1 MHIAVVSPLQ
11 LTTGN
16 RTTALRIVGILK
28 DLGHSTIIVDAFN
41 ARSFRFLA
49 APDFFVCIHA
59 MRSAVPLLQ
68 AHKNTPMVLVL
79 GGTDANDVLE
89 TTSRGALEGDDSVS
103 KAQDSKVV
111 QLTEK
116 GELLLSV
123 LEKSCAVVGFST
135 PLCDTARAVLTS
147 SRRRLQGGPSV
158 YEISQG
164 VDLHESSVSP
174 TPFVYPD
181 VESGES
187 PTPFLVTIDTYRSS
201 S

>member
-28 DLGHSTIIVDAFN
+28 DLGHTTIIVDAFN

-59 MRSAVPLLQ
+59 MRSAVPLLR
-68 AHKNTPMVLVL
+68 AHKNTPIVLVL

-89 TTSRGALEGDDSVS
+89 AATALSDGNASPTQGSEL
-103 KAQDSKVV
+103 

-116 GELLLSV
+116 GEILLSV

-147 SRRRLQGGPSV
+147 SCLPVTPTV

-181 VESGES
+181 VEPGKS
-187 PTPFLVTIDTYRSS
+187 PIAERSV
-201 S
+201 